1 MIDLTG
7 FPPVRRRTSGVL
19 SIDAHSLRSRFRK
32 EGVGA
37 TDARDP
43 HRSVG
48 AGKHRPPRPTASRHP
63 RVLKAANQQP
73 SAGAAERAHP
83 LARGPAANDER
94 GGREPRRESA
104 PLLAG
109 RRGLG
114 PPAKA
119 PPSPLALALVRAE
132 RPSRQLGSL

>member
-7 FPPVRRRTSGVL
+7 FPPVRRRISGVL

-43 HRSVG
+43 HRPVG
-48 AGKHRPPRPTASRHP
+48 AGEHRPRRAPAPRHP
-63 RVLKAANQQP
+63 RVLKAPNQQSP
-73 SAGAAERAHP
+73 AGTAKRADS
-83 LARGPAANDER
+83 LARHPAANNER

-109 RRGLG
+109 RRGLR
-114 PPAKA
+114 PPAEA
-119 PPSPLALALVRAE
+119 PPSP
-132 RPSRQLGSL
+132 P